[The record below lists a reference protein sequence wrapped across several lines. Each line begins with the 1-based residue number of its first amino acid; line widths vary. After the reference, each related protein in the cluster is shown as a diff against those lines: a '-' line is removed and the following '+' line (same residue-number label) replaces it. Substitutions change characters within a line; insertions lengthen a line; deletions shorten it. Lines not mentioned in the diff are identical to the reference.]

1 MKLMWLLWSGL
12 NIVFKILLCSFRQ
25 CQVLSRYLDTKITHV
40 LSVKNFSQIYIIT
53 TTCHIFYLAL
63 RLRRRRFFS
72 CRDNEMEMK
81 IKLCTLSAKLCL
93 NRETNTGQKVKI
105 VNSRRKEISSCQ
117 WRHDLLL
124 LDICGAYLSNFK
136 FNKWNVLIENY
147 QEIAYFLFENKR
159 L

>member
-1 MKLMWLLWSGL
+1 MSSSKSLSWHKNHSC
-12 NIVFKILLCSFRQ
+12 VKCKI
-25 CQVLSRYLDTKITHV
+25 
-40 LSVKNFSQIYIIT
+40 FSQIYIIT
-53 TTCHIFYLAL
+53 TTCHIFYLAW

-124 LDICGAYLSNFK
+124 LDICGAYLSYFK
-136 FNKWNVLIENY
+136 FNKWNVLIGNN
-147 QEIAYFLFENKR
+147 QEIIDFIFENKC